1 MSPRKPPP
9 PIKSHCKIANVK
21 KYLAL
26 LFGLAALLLVGWYG
40 YRTLFEQKSGF
51 PLAALAEPK
60 AESRLPTR
68 SRDWHGKIDYQR
80 LDQDFAAL
88 TARPEMA
95 GLAVAIVED
104 GELRFVS
111 TYGVT
116 DKESGEPVT
125 PQTVFRWASVSKGV
139 AGSLAAKLSEEG
151 KLNLNAPM
159 RRWQSSLRLPG
170 GAESQ
175 LTLAQLLSHRTGLTK
190 NAYDTKL
197 EDGEDPGL
205 LRRQLEAAPLQCLPG
220 TCHSYQNIAFD
231 AASEILG
238 QAAGTLYSDAVEKRL
253 FIPLGMKSAQFGI
266 VGLTGAKS
274 WARPHRGDKVRTLS
288 ESYWR
293 VPAAAGVSSNIVD
306 LARWMR
312 AQMGENEDV
321 LSSKALALAHAPL
334 VSTRRVYSGELA
346 RALGD
351 PYYGLGW
358 RSFTYAGRQ
367 LVGHSGAVD
376 GFRSTMIFDPATRTG
391 VVAMWND
398 GWGRPFRLP
407 FAVLDSYYGLAGHD
421 WLDLSDLPAVKAPPP
436 LPVSTN

>member
-1 MSPRKPPP
+1 MKWRY
-9 PIKSHCKIANVK
+9 KILNMK
-21 KYLAL
+21 KYLVL
-26 LFGLAALLLVGWYG
+26 LFGLAALLLVGGYG
-40 YRTLFEQKSGF
+40 YRALVAQQTGF
-51 PLAALAEPK
+51 PLPVVTEP
-60 AESRLPTR
+60 EVQIRLPTEPD
-68 SRDWHGKIDYQR
+68 DWHGKIDYR
-80 LDQDFAAL
+80 GLDQKFAAL

-116 DKESGEPVT
+116 DKQSGGRVT
-125 PQTVFRWASVSKGV
+125 PETVFRWASVSKGV

-151 KLNLNAPM
+151 KLNLDAPLS
-159 RRWQSSLRLPG
+159 RWHSSLRLPG

-175 LTLAQLLSHRTGLTK
+175 ITLAQLLSHQTGLTK
-190 NAYDTKL
+190 NAYDTRL
-197 EDGEDPGL
+197 EDGEEPGL
-205 LRRQLEAAPLQCLPG
+205 LRMQLAAAPLQCVPG

-238 QAAGTLYSDAVEKRL
+238 QASGTLYSDAVQKRL
-253 FIPLGMKSAQFGI
+253 FKPLGMKSAQFGMS
-266 VGLTGAKS
+266 GLIGAQS
-274 WARPHRGDKVRTLS
+274 WARPHHGDKVQPLS

-306 LARWMR
+306 MARWMR
-312 AQMGENEDV
+312 AQMGDNPGV
-321 LSSKALALAHAPL
+321 LSSHALALSHAHL
-334 VSTRRVYSGELA
+334 VNTRRVYSGELA
-346 RALGD
+346 RTLD
-351 PYYGLGW
+351 EPFYGLGW

-376 GFRSTMIFDPATRTG
+376 GYRSTIIFDPVARTG

-407 FAVLDSYYGLAGHD
+407 FAVFDSYYGETGHD
-421 WLDLSDLPAVKAPPP
+421 WLDLSDLPVPKAPPV
-436 LPVSTN
+436 LPSLAH